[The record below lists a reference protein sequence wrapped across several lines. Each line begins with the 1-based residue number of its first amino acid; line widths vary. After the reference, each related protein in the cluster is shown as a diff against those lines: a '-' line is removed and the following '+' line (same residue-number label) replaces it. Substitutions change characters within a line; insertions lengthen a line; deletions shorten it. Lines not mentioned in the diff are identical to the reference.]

1 MMTAMRTDPVTL
13 EILKSYF
20 VAIAEGMG
28 YTLERTSHTTF
39 IKESADFVT
48 AVATPGGEFFAYPR
62 TIGVSSFLG
71 LDMTPTL
78 RRFDY
83 EPGDVIVTN
92 DPYSTAGLATH
103 LPDIHLYKPVFVGE
117 TLLCFAW
124 CFIHCSD
131 VGGLAPASISPRAYD
146 IHQEGFRIPPRK
158 LCRAGELDQEFLD
171 LFLANCRIPEQN
183 WGDLKAMMAS
193 LNTAET
199 RMRGLAAKFGL
210 ETVAQAMEDML
221 DWSERRV
228 RDLVRTI
235 PDGDYA
241 FADYLDD
248 DLQGSP
254 IRLAVTLKVR
264 GENIELDYTGTDPQV
279 NGALNLPAFGE
290 RHPFLLQGLVN
301 FMLSE
306 DPHIPLTG
314 GIVRPFRVVAPKG
327 CVVNPA
333 FPAAVGVRYATVIRL
348 YNVVLGALA
357 QAVPARVPA
366 AGAGQAAMVV
376 LSAPDTETGHR
387 DVTVLE
393 PMFGGGG
400 ATRRGDGPAGIDSC
414 AGFLK
419 NTPVESMEAH
429 IPVLAERYELLP
441 GSAGAG
447 QQRGGWGVRFDF
459 RVLRPESIVTA
470 RGVERTRFEPWGLD
484 GGHASQRTRTFVNP
498 DTANEREIGRIDV
511 LHLEPGEVVSIQT
524 SGGGGYGDPLAR
536 NLDAVAADVRS
547 GLLSPEMAE
556 AEYGVVIE
564 QGVPRRASP
573 HSSPSPIA
581 MGEGLLP
588 TSDSRLPT
596 RFDLGPSR
604 RAYEAIWTPEFSDA
618 LATFLLTLPPPMRGY
633 AKREIHRRIDG
644 GAVRATPEML
654 PALWAEIGGES
665 ATGERGG
672 GAS

>member
-1 MMTAMRTDPVTL
+1 MMTPTRTDKVTL

-48 AVATPGGEFFAYPR
+48 AVATPSGEFFAYPR

-71 LDMTPTL
+71 LDMAPTIQA
-78 RRFDY
+78 FADY
-83 EPGDVIVTN
+83 APGDVVITN
-92 DPYSTAGLATH
+92 DPYSTQGLATH
-103 LPDIHLYKPVFVGE
+103 LPDIHLFKPVFVDG

-146 IHQEGFRIPPRK
+146 VHQEGFRIPPRK
-158 LCRAGELDQEFLD
+158 LCRAGEVDQEFLD
-171 LFLANCRIPEQN
+171 LFFANCRIPDQN
-183 WGDLKAMMAS
+183 WGDLKAMLAA

-199 RMRGLAAKFGL
+199 RMQGLATKFGL
-210 ETVAQAMEDML
+210 EVVAKAMEDML
-221 DWSERRV
+221 DWSEQRV
-228 RDLVRTI
+228 RDLVSGM

-248 DLQGSP
+248 DLNGAP
-254 IRLAVTLKVR
+254 IRLAVTLRVR
-264 GENIELDYTGTDPQV
+264 GDVIELDYTGTDPQI

-290 RHPFLLQGLVN
+290 RHPFLLQGLIN
-301 FMLSE
+301 FMLSD

-314 GIVRPFRVVAPKG
+314 GIVRPFRVTAPQG

-357 QAVPARVPA
+357 QAVPERVPA
-366 AGAGQAAMVV
+366 AGAGQVAMVV
-376 LSAPDTETGHR
+376 LSAPNLVTGQR

-400 ATRRGDGPAGIDSC
+400 ATRRGDGPAGIDSS

-441 GSAGAG
+441 DSAGPG
-447 QQRGGWGVRFDF
+447 EHRGGWGVRFDF

-470 RGVERTRFEPWGLD
+470 RGVERTRFEPWGLN
-484 GGHASQRTRTFVNP
+484 GGAASVRTRTFVNP
-498 DTANEREIGRIDV
+498 GTAHEREIGRIDV
-511 LHLEPGEVVSIQT
+511 LHLEPGDVVSIQT
-524 SGGGGYGDPLAR
+524 SGGGGYGNPLNRDP
-536 NLDAVAADVRS
+536 DFVVADVRS
-547 GLLSPEMAE
+547 GLLSAR
-556 AEYGVVIE
+556 AAQAHYGVMLRDDGSDVTATSADRVRE
-564 QGVPRRASP
+564 A
-573 HSSPSPIA
+573 A
-581 MGEGLLP
+581 ATP
-588 TSDSRLPT
+588 TAL
-596 RFDLGPSR
+596 FNLGPSR
-604 RAYEAIWTPEFSDA
+604 REYETVWTPLLSES
-618 LATFLLTLPPPMRGY
+618 LSEFLLTLPPPFRPY
-633 AKREIHRRIDG
+633 AKREIHRWIDSRG
-644 GAVRATPEML
+644 ESVS
-654 PALWAEIGGES
+654 PAEIPAIWAEINPES
-665 ATGERGG
+665 TAAMQRGG
-672 GAS
+672 AL